1 MGMYNEVF
9 KRCPK
14 ECGRR
19 AMTQI
24 KPQIVLG
31 FGGFDLDRP
40 ERLAEDLDA
49 DQLRQLEESIKGE
62 WFECSCG
69 HRFQL
74 CSEAELEE
82 RYAIAERLSNLRADE
97 ES

>member
-1 MGMYNEVF
+1 MYNEVF

-14 ECGRR
+14 DCGRR

-40 ERLAEDLDA
+40 ERLAEELDA
-49 DQLRQLEESIKGE
+49 DQLRQLEESIRGE

-74 CSEAELEE
+74 CTEEELEE
-82 RYAIAERLSNLRADE
+82 RRQIAYRLAGLSAEDE
-97 ES
+97 S